1 MRKQNKNSN
10 RVIFDLPCIVRAV
23 RISYK
28 YNLVQEE
35 YSAVHLSSL

>member
-23 RISYK
+23 RIR